1 MRSRN
6 SGRWRTVDVAR
17 LAGCSVQQVRNLE
30 NEGVLPPAIRTDA
43 GYRMYGEAHLWSVR
57 AYRSL
62 AAGAGPGAA
71 KQIMRAAQ
79 AGAGPEM
86 LALLDAVHGQLD
98 GERRE
103 LEIARA
109 AARLIAEEPITDA
122 RPSDE
127 MGVTELAEALGV
139 RASTLRHWDA
149 MGLVVPG
156 RGDSRGA
163 RRYTPAEV
171 RDARIVH
178 QLRAAGYRIP
188 QLQELMPQFRGA
200 RRWDA
205 VMAGLAAR
213 DKSIENRSR
222 ALFEGTATLSTAISA
237 AAGEGRSTSTEGTPV
252 SD

>member
-6 SGRWRTVDVAR
+6 SGRLRTVDVAR

-43 GYRMYGEAHLWSVR
+43 GYRMYGEAHLWSAR

-62 AAGAGPGAA
+62 AAGAGPGVA
-71 KQIMRAAQ
+71 KQIMRVAQ
-79 AGAGPEM
+79 AGAVPDL
-86 LALLDAVHGQLD
+86 LALLDAAHGRLD

-109 AARLIAEEPITDA
+109 AARLIAEEPIGDE

-139 RASTLRHWDA
+139 RTSTLRHWDA

-163 RRYTPAEV
+163 RRYAPAEV

-188 QLQELMPQFRGA
+188 QLQELMPQFRSA

-222 ALFEGTATLSTAISA
+222 ALFEGTAALSTAISA
-237 AAGEGRSTSTEGTPV
+237 ATDEEKVDFS
-252 SD
+252 